1 MSSRT
6 ENNESND
13 FLELPIEEET
23 SCFRFFPQ
31 RLCHPSFALHRYFVL
46 FFMCMLGFG
55 SYYCYDNPG
64 ALQNQIIDDL
74 KISLSTFSQ
83 LYAWYS
89 WPNTILC
96 FFGGFLIDRVFGIR
110 LGAVIFAGC
119 IFLGQLVF
127 AGGAFINSYYVMI
140 LGRFIFGIGGESL
153 AVAQN
158 TYAVS
163 WFKDKELNM
172 VFGLQLSISRAGSTA
187 NFLTMVLVYNQ
198 FHEWFSGYVN
208 LGVTL
213 LFASATCL
221 LSFICALILAYFD
234 KRATKLLKK
243 DDAQTG
249 EKVNLTDAKNF
260 SLSFWLICVICVT
273 YYVSIFPF
281 TAIASTFFQRKYDM
295 SQKEANS
302 VDGIIYIISAFISP
316 VLGIL
321 VDYTGRNIFWV
332 LVAILITQISHALLA
347 FTFIHPLVAMIT
359 MGFGYSVLACALWPM
374 VSLVIPTH
382 QLGTAYG
389 IMQSVQNLGLGCV
402 VLSAGYIV
410 DYNGNIVLEIFF
422 LAWISLCLIASIM
435 LYMNDQRTGGF
446 LNMSIRQR
454 KLLKNQETSMKI
466 DYTESNSDFSGPST
480 E

>member
-1 MSSRT
+1 M
-6 ENNESND
+6 
-13 FLELPIEEET
+13 
-23 SCFRFFPQ
+23 
-31 RLCHPSFALHRYFVL
+31 
-46 FFMCMLGFG
+46 
-55 SYYCYDNPG
+55 
-64 ALQNQIIDDL
+64 
-74 KISLSTFSQ
+74 
-83 LYAWYS
+83 
-89 WPNTILC
+89 
-96 FFGGFLIDRVFGIR
+96 
-110 LGAVIFAGC
+110 
-119 IFLGQLVF
+119 
-127 AGGAFINSYYVMI
+127 
-140 LGRFIFGIGGESL
+140 
-153 AVAQN
+153 AQN

-281 TAIASTFFQRKYDM
+281 TAIARFVTFSFSRTTVNFCLYYSTFFQRKYDM

-422 LAWISLCLIASIM
+422 LAWISC
-435 LYMNDQRTGGF
+435 
-446 LNMSIRQR
+446 
-454 KLLKNQETSMKI
+454 K
-466 DYTESNSDFSGPST
+466 
-480 E
+480 